1 MPAKQSH
8 QPLEIPP
15 LKLGPALDFMRDLW
29 RLNHAIEL
37 ISGHMERSLGI
48 TAQQRM
54 IIRCLGKHPG
64 LAPSQL
70 AELLH
75 LDRSTVSSAL
85 NRMKRNNLIIRR
97 CDTQDR
103 RSVSLRL
110 SVKGKKLDQP
120 SEHTLEHGVER
131 MLERTEKT
139 DRMAASRVMNR
150 LTLELEMILKRA
162 AEPSSVSGHQKN
174 PSKTTRAESRVR
186 TAFQRTS
193 SRA

>member
-1 MPAKQSH
+1 MPKKQR
-8 QPLEIPP
+8 QPPPEIPP
-15 LKLGPALDFMRDLW
+15 PLELGRALNFMRELW

-37 ISGHMERSLGI
+37 ISGHMERSIGI

-75 LDRSTVSSAL
+75 LDRSTISSAL

-103 RSVSLRL
+103 RSVSLWL
-110 SVKGKKLDQP
+110 SNKGKKLDQP
-120 SEHTLEHGVER
+120 SEHTLEHGVEG
-131 MLERTEKT
+131 MLAHTEKK
-139 DRMAASRVMNR
+139 DRVAASRVMNR
-150 LTLELEMILKRA
+150 LTSELDSILKRA
-162 AEPSSVSGHQKN
+162 GA
-174 PSKTTRAESRVR
+174 TTRV
-186 TAFQRTS
+186 S
-193 SRA
+193 SLQKKAKRADT